1 MAKCPKCGGDM
12 DAMATKCPTCGYD
25 FPTEMVK
32 RDSGLSWAYSTFSDV
47 ALIVGMIATGVACV
61 LVVINAVVS
70 LFRKRLWDAFISY
83 PLAFL
88 ILFAML
94 VVFARVL
101 DVDRKDE

>member
-32 RDSGLSWAYSTFSDV
+32 RDSGLSW
-47 ALIVGMIATGVACV
+47 MIATGVACV